1 MEQTE
6 FFRPA
11 PVDDETLEQWVEAG
25 WLTQHKNLSG
35 QRFSDVDFA
44 RARLIR
50 DLQDLGVNDDSI
62 PIVLAGAGSRMIPIG
77 TAVPSRYPP
86 IITWLLIATNESA
99 TSTSQGSPSVD
110 NV

>member
-1 MEQTE
+1 MEQPD

-11 PVDDETLEQWVEAG
+11 PVDDETLDRWVEEG
-25 WLTQHKNLSG
+25 WLIQHQNLSG

-62 PIVLAGAGSRMIPIG
+62 PIVLGLVDQLHGLRH
-77 TAVPSRYPP
+77 
-86 IITWLLIATNESA
+86 LLRELLLTIKTQRQEQDRA
-99 TSTSQGSPSVD
+99 
-110 NV
+110 

>member
-1 MEQTE
+1 MEQPE

-11 PVDDETLEQWVEAG
+11 PVDDEKLDLWIEAG
-25 WLTQHKNLSG
+25 WLTQHRNLSG

-62 PIVLAGAGSRMIPIG
+62 PIILGLVDQLHGLRH
-77 TAVPSRYPP
+77 
-86 IITWLLIATNESA
+86 LLRELLLTIKAQRQEQDRA
-99 TSTSQGSPSVD
+99 
-110 NV
+110 

>member
-1 MEQTE
+1 MEQPE
-6 FFRPA
+6 FFRSA
-11 PVDDETLEQWVEAG
+11 PVDDETLDQWVEAG

-62 PIVLAGAGSRMIPIG
+62 PIVLGLVDQLHGLRH
-77 TAVPSRYPP
+77 
-86 IITWLLIATNESA
+86 LLRELLLLTIKA
-99 TSTSQGSPSVD
+99 QGQEQDRS
-110 NV
+110 

>member
-1 MEQTE
+1 MEQPE

-11 PVDDETLEQWVEAG
+11 PVDDETLDQWVEAG
-25 WLTQHKNLSG
+25 WLTQHQNLSG

-62 PIVLAGAGSRMIPIG
+62 PIVLGLVDQLHGLRH
-77 TAVPSRYPP
+77 
-86 IITWLLIATNESA
+86 LLRELLLTIKAQRQE
-99 TSTSQGSPSVD
+99 QDRP
-110 NV
+110 

>member
-62 PIVLAGAGSRMIPIG
+62 PIVLGLVDQLHGLRH
-77 TAVPSRYPP
+77 
-86 IITWLLIATNESA
+86 LLRELLLTLKA
-99 TSTSQGSPSVD
+99 QGQEQD
-110 NV
+110 RA

>member
-1 MEQTE
+1 MEQPE

-11 PVDDETLEQWVEAG
+11 SVDDETLDQWVEAG
-25 WLTQHKNLSG
+25 WLTQHQNLSG

-62 PIVLAGAGSRMIPIG
+62 PIVLSLVDQLHGL
-77 TAVPSRYPP
+77 RY
-86 IITWLLIATNESA
+86 LLRELLVMMKAQRQEQDRA
-99 TSTSQGSPSVD
+99 
-110 NV
+110 

>member
-6 FFRPA
+6 FLRPA
-11 PVDDETLEQWVEAG
+11 PVDDETLDQWVEAG
-25 WLTQHKNLSG
+25 WLTQQQNLSG

-62 PIVLAGAGSRMIPIG
+62 PIVLGLVDQLHGLRH
-77 TAVPSRYPP
+77 
-86 IITWLLIATNESA
+86 LLRELLLTIKAQRQEQDRA
-99 TSTSQGSPSVD
+99 
-110 NV
+110 